1 MSEEE
6 TETVNYREE
15 VLRLV
20 AEGKIK
26 QTNKYIEKASDETL
40 EKIYKNY
47 LAKQLDETN
56 EHIADT
62 LIKQLSELMTSLELV
77 EDSESL
83 KKELENNELFKR
95 DVKNLLGH
103 VTPYI
108 PYIGLACG
116 GICLVKYIMKRRK
129 PEGDSNE

>member
-6 TETVNYREE
+6 VEKTVKYREE

-26 QTNKYIEKASDETL
+26 QTNKFVEKASDETL

-62 LIKQLSELMTSLELV
+62 LIKQLSELMASLELV
-77 EDSESL
+77 TI
-83 KKELENNELFKR
+83 R
-95 DVKNLLGH
+95 
-103 VTPYI
+103 
-108 PYIGLACG
+108 
-116 GICLVKYIMKRRK
+116 
-129 PEGDSNE
+129 